1 MSRSPIEP
9 YRLCFPLGLL
19 YGVIGA
25 SLWIV
30 AATNGLWYPAVLHR
44 TLMIEGF
51 ELSFVVG
58 FLLTALP
65 GLTHSRP
72 TSGAEAGTAFA
83 ALALFGVFALLGWH
97 GAAHLCTIVALLSV
111 IVAAARRL
119 PTASQ
124 PPPEEFVHVGLGLL
138 FGLAGAGLLAAEA
151 FGMAPVGPPRFT
163 SHLLSIGMVLTLVL
177 GVGSLLVPTFIG
189 MRGPL
194 EIIGIAKAHERL
206 PRRLFHVAI
215 ALALLAAF
223 VLEFRDEPVWGARLR
238 AAAASVVVLLA
249 WKLTRGPGRGDRSAW
264 SMWGSGVFLVLGLA
278 VAALGPHW
286 SMAGLHIVFIG
297 GFGLLTFAIATRAVI
312 AHGKFGLPAE
322 PKVLGAAVVMLLLA
336 ALTGRVLAELRP
348 AGALHWYALS
358 ASLWVLAS
366 AMWFRAA
373 WPRIR
378 RVAVLTPPSGGAQS
392 GLGPGSKRA

>member
-9 YRLCFPLGLL
+9 YRLCFPLGLV
-19 YGVIGA
+19 YGVMGA

-30 AATNGLWYPAVLHR
+30 AATHGPWYPALLHR

-72 TSGAEAGTAFA
+72 TTGGEAGTAFA
-83 ALALFGVFALLGWH
+83 ALVLFGVFALLGWQ
-97 GAAHLCTIVALLSV
+97 GAAHLCTLAALLTV
-111 IVAAARRL
+111 IAAAARRL

-124 PPPEEFVHVGLGLL
+124 PPPDEFIHVGLALL

-189 MRGPL
+189 TRGPL
-194 EIIGIAKAHERL
+194 EIIGIAKAHERV
-206 PRRLFHVAI
+206 PRRVFHGAI

-223 VLEFRDEPVWGARLR
+223 ALELGDAPVWGARLR
-238 AAAASVVVLLA
+238 AAAGTVVVLLA

-264 SMWGSGVFLVLGLA
+264 TMWGSGVFLVLGLW

-286 SMAGLHIVFIG
+286 GMAGLHIVFIG
-297 GFGLLTFAIATRAVI
+297 GFGLLTFAIATRVVI

-322 PKVLGAAVVMLLLA
+322 PRVLGVAVVGLLLA
-336 ALTGRVLAELRP
+336 ALVARIVPELRP
-348 AGALHWYALS
+348 EKALHGYALG
-358 ASLWVLAS
+358 ASLWVLAC
-366 AMWFRAA
+366 AWWFAAA

-378 RVAVLTPPSGGAQS
+378 RLAPPTAPP
-392 GLGPGSKRA
+392 PGSPG

>member
-9 YRLCFPLGLL
+9 YRLCFPLGLV

-51 ELSFVVG
+51 EMSFVVG

-72 TSGAEAGTAFA
+72 TSGAEAGTAFG
-83 ALALFGVFALLGWH
+83 ALALFGLFALLGWQ
-97 GAAHLCTIVALLSV
+97 GAAHLCTLAALLTV
-111 IVAAARRL
+111 VVAAARRL

-124 PPPEEFVHVGLGLL
+124 APPEEFVHLGLAML
-138 FGLAGAGLLAAEA
+138 LGIAGASLLAAES
-151 FGMAPVGPPRFT
+151 FGMPPFGPPRFT
-163 SHLLSIGMVLTLVL
+163 SHLLSVGMVLTLVL

-206 PRRLFHVAI
+206 PRRLFHGAI

-223 VLEFRDEPVWGARLR
+223 VLELRDAPVWGARVR
-238 AAAASVVVLLA
+238 AAAAAAVVLLA

-264 SMWGSGVFLVLGLA
+264 SMWGSGVFLVLGLV

-297 GFGLLTFAIATRAVI
+297 GFGLLTFAIATRVVI

-322 PKVLGAAVVMLLLA
+322 PRVLQAPAVLLLLA
-336 ALTGRVLAELRP
+336 ALVSRVVAEVRP
-348 AGALHWYALS
+348 EGALHGYALS
-358 ASLWVLAS
+358 AAFWVLACT
-366 AMWFRAA
+366 WWIGAA
-373 WPRIR
+373 WPRIL
-378 RVAVLTPPSGGAQS
+378 RVAPPPVPPAGQS
-392 GLGPGSKRA
+392 GLGQGPKRA